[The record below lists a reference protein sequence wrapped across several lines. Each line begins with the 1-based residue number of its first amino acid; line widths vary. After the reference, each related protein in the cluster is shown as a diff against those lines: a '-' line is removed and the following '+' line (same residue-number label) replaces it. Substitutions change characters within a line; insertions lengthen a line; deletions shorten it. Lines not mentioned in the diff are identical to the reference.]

1 MSRMPSLARDEL
13 SLKDQKIYDDIAAK
27 RGSVY
32 GPFPVLLNS
41 PQVAGRT
48 AKLGEYL
55 RYETSLEPKVLQ
67 LVTLTVAREWDCQ
80 CQWTDHEPQ
89 ALEAGVPESTINA
102 LKERRAPEGLAADE
116 AELVSFVQELIQ
128 YHRVSE
134 TTFAHIKDR
143 LGSLGLTDLTAT
155 IGYYSLLA
163 CVLNGF
169 EIPPAFG
176 RVPLLPT

>member
-1 MSRMPSLARDEL
+1 MSRMPSLTRGEL
-13 SLKDQKIYDDIAAK
+13 SLEEQGIFDDIAAK

-32 GPFPVLLNS
+32 GPFPVLLSS
-41 PQVAGRT
+41 PKVAGLT

-55 RYETSLEPKVLQ
+55 RFESSLDPAILQ

-89 ALEAGVPESTINA
+89 ALEAGVPKATIDA
-102 LKERRAPEGLAADE
+102 LKERRAPEGLVTDE

-128 YHRVSE
+128 NHQVSE
-134 TTFAHIKDR
+134 AAFVRMKDR
-143 LGSLGLTDLTAT
+143 LGPLGLTDLIAT

-176 RVPLLPT
+176 REPLLPN

>member
-1 MSRMPSLARDEL
+1 MKSHLFIKNQELVMSRMPSLARDEL
-13 SLKDQKIYDDIAAK
+13 SLKDQEIYDDIAAK

-55 RYETSLEPKVLQ
+55 RYESSLEPKVLQ

-102 LKERRAPEGLAADE
+102 LKERRAPEGLEKGLRDPGRGPQTGHH
-116 AELVSFVQELIQ
+116 LDGKSVQANVARTPRR
-128 YHRVSE
+128 HV
-134 TTFAHIKDR
+134 
-143 LGSLGLTDLTAT
+143 LGLL
-155 IGYYSLLA
+155 
-163 CVLNGF
+163 
-169 EIPPAFG
+169 
-176 RVPLLPT
+176 